1 MFNSLASQKGKAGL
15 RIHRVK
21 RYSVFE
27 KKKKNR
33 KQTPKAPKKTF
44 SVALELGKFPSH
56 LLIKETLAISGVFG
70 NL

>member
-27 KKKKNR
+27 EKKNR